1 MNFSKLKYLSIILI
15 PSFIQVGAQEFS
27 ETDVGFE
34 AELIEIGGGL
44 SCIDSFNQASRAK
57 LKGRPFKAFKTGKN
71 VRGGS
76 LIYFGEGFADIQA
89 KPEDFNY
96 IDSIQSAIT
105 LAELRAKKD
114 LAMFRSA
121 ETTKETIDRAM
132 EAISSGVPV
141 SDYGQRQ
148 DDLDQREEDYNNA
161 TLDQKLYMFID
172 RKLDEWIGEKDAIA
186 EDRAQLEKELRML
199 SHKVHLAR

>member
-1 MNFSKLKYLSIILI
+1 MNFYKLKYLSIILI

-76 LIYFGEGFADIQA
+76 LIYFGEGFGA
-89 KPEDFNY
+89 KPCQDREK
-96 IDSIQSAIT
+96 
-105 LAELRAKKD
+105 RV
-114 LAMFRSA
+114 
-121 ETTKETIDRAM
+121 ETIKYKYHFDFLLDF
-132 EAISSGVPV
+132 V
-141 SDYGQRQ
+141 S
-148 DDLDQREEDYNNA
+148 
-161 TLDQKLYMFID
+161 
-172 RKLDEWIGEKDAIA
+172 
-186 EDRAQLEKELRML
+186 ML
-199 SHKVHLAR
+199 APF